1 MNARLAAALGGAA
14 TTIVLC
20 AAGANASAAGAAG
33 ANTSAPGATSAQLV
47 RGVSANWSG
56 YAVTRTTVSNK
67 FKRVAGSWT
76 QPVGQCSQGTSTYSA
91 IWVGLGGYENG
102 AQALEQTGSEVDCTA
117 SGEPI
122 YSAWFE
128 LVPAGPVELRLSIH
142 PGDRLNASVAVR
154 GKTVVMQVRDL
165 TTRQGRTVLRKMR
178 YPLPD
183 LTSAEWIVEA
193 PSACSADNACRT
205 LPLTNFGSVAFSN
218 ASATTMQGART
229 PIVSNGY
236 EVTALELRDSAPDRQ
251 AGRGREAAVLAGAN
265 PSELLSGGTAFTV
278 AWQQLSSGQAEVAA
292 EAAEEEPGAQGA
304 QGEAE
309 GAGEGPYSPPGMP
322 YGEAFRR

>member
-1 MNARLAAALGGAA
+1 MNRRLPAVLSGCALSLALSLAALSAVAA
-14 TTIVLC
+14 PN
-20 AAGANASAAGAAG
+20 AAAASAK
-33 ANTSAPGATSAQLV
+33 LV

-56 YAVTRTTVSNK
+56 YAATRTTYSDK

-76 QPVGQCSQGTSTYSA
+76 QPEGQCTRGTSTYSA

-117 SGEPI
+117 SGEAV

-128 LVPAGPVELRLSIH
+128 LVPAGPVALRLAVH
-142 PGDRLNASVAVR
+142 PGDRINASVAVS
-154 GKTVVMQVRDL
+154 GKRVVMQVKDL
-165 TTRQGRTVLRKMR
+165 TTGRARTVLRRMR
-178 YPLPD
+178 NPRPD

-193 PSACSADNACRT
+193 PSACSVSNACRT

-229 PIVSNGY
+229 PISSGGY

-251 AGRGREAAVLAGAN
+251 AGRGHEAAVLAGAN
-265 PSELLSGGTAFTV
+265 PSELLSGGTAFNV
-278 AWQQLSSGQAEVAA
+278 AWQQLSSGQAQEAEE
-292 EAAEEEPGAQGA
+292 EAAEEPAGEVGE
-304 QGEAE
+304 GEAE
-309 GAGEGPYSPPGMP
+309 GAEGPYSPPGLP
-322 YGEAFRR
+322 YGRVFRR